1 MSTDIPAEPTPVVP
15 PALLAILCG
24 VVAALH
30 IGKMPPALPVLREA
44 LGVTLVQAGFL
55 LSMVQAAGM
64 LGGALLGL
72 AADAW
77 GLRRSL
83 LTGLCLLSV
92 ASFSG
97 MAAQAPAH
105 LLALRALEGLGFL
118 LVVLPAPSLVRQL
131 VPPAQ
136 LARHL
141 GLWGAYMPTGTAV
154 ALLAAPAA
162 MAVVGWQGLWGGLG
176 VLSAGM
182 ALWAWRA
189 IPSDRQRAMARPVAA
204 APTDTWRQRLRLT
217 LTSRGPWLVAVAF
230 ALYSSQWLAV
240 VGFLP
245 SVYAQ
250 AGLGGAT
257 AGALTALVCAVNISG
272 NVGAG
277 QLLHRHWP
285 AQRLLTVGF
294 VAMGVT
300 AWLTFS
306 PLTADAPV
314 LRYVSCLAFSA
325 LGGLVPG
332 TLFSLAVRVAPNE
345 RTVSTTVGWIQ
356 QCSATGQFVGPPLV
370 AWLAVQ
376 AGGWHLTWVATG
388 TASLLGLVLVGLLA
402 AHPSLKNQ

>member
-1 MSTDIPAEPTPVVP
+1 
-15 PALLAILCG
+15 
-24 VVAALH
+24 
-30 IGKMPPALPVLREA
+30 
-44 LGVTLVQAGFL
+44 
-55 LSMVQAAGM
+55 
-64 LGGALLGL
+64 
-72 AADAW
+72 
-77 GLRRSL
+77 
-83 LTGLCLLSV
+83 
-92 ASFSG
+92 
-97 MAAQAPAH
+97 MAAQTPHH
-105 LLALRALEGLGFL
+105 LLALRAIEGLGFL

-154 ALLAAPAA
+154 ALLAAPVV
-162 MAVVGWQGLWGGLG
+162 MAGVGWQGLWGGLG

-189 IPSDRQRAMARPVAA
+189 IPSDTARGLARPTAA
-204 APTDTWRQRLRLT
+204 APTDTWAQRLRLT

-245 SVYAQ
+245 SIYAQ
-250 AGLGGAT
+250 AGLGGAA
-257 AGALTALVCAVNISG
+257 AGALTAFVCAVNISG

-277 QLLHRHWP
+277 HLLHRHWP
-285 AQRLLTVGF
+285 ATRLLTVGF

-306 PLTADAPV
+306 PLTAQAPV
-314 LRYVSCLAFSA
+314 LRYAACLAFSA

-332 TLFSLAVRVAPNE
+332 TLFSLAVRLAPNE
-345 RTVSTTVGWIQ
+345 RTVSTTVGWVQ

-370 AWLAVQ
+370 AWLAAQ

-388 TASLLGLVLVGLLA
+388 TASLLGLGLVGLLVQ
-402 AHPSLKNQ
+402 HTRFKNQ

>member
-1 MSTDIPAEPTPVVP
+1 MTPTQRPSP
-15 PALLAILCG
+15 LSPALLAILCG

-30 IGKMPPALPVLREA
+30 IGKMPPALPVLRDA

-72 AADAW
+72 AADGW

-83 LTGLCLLSV
+83 LSGLCLLSV
-92 ASFSG
+92 ASFGG
-97 MAAQAPAH
+97 MAAQAPHH

-176 VLSAGM
+176 ALSAGM
-182 ALWAWRA
+182 AVWAWRA
-189 IPSDRQRAMARPVAA
+189 IPPDGQRALAQPAA
-204 APTDTWRQRLRLT
+204 AATPTDTWAQRLRLT

-250 AGLGGAT
+250 TGLSGPV

-277 QLLHRHWP
+277 HLLHRHWP
-285 AQRLLTVGF
+285 PQRLLAVGF

-306 PLTADAPV
+306 PLTAHTPV
-314 LRYVSCLAFSA
+314 LRYAACLAFSA

-356 QCSATGQFVGPPLV
+356 QCSATGQFAGPPLV
-370 AWLAVQ
+370 AWLAAQ

-388 TASLLGLVLVGLLA
+388 TASLLGLGLVGLLA
-402 AHPSLKNQ
+402 AHPAVKKQE